1 MNKKELIESPP
12 ITKHHL
18 GETLEEATIPDLA
31 REIVELQKTVGAG
44 SVIAREQ
51 EFMKDLLR
59 RGLVFFVK
67 DVAGKVIASFYLQP
81 LDDGESSYR
90 LGGMVAL
97 KGAKL
102 SAMIG
107 SELERFKKKTI
118 IAFTSEKIGKA
129 VFARSGFKIFTEE
142 EFQNQHQDY
151 YALYQD
157 SSKTHTKGHNQRY
170 CIRIAT

>member
-1 MNKKELIESPP
+1 MGERRTQCELGNCVDTGYNLPMNKKELIESPP

-90 LGGMVAL
+90 
-97 KGAKL
+97 
-102 SAMIG
+102 
-107 SELERFKKKTI
+107 
-118 IAFTSEKIGKA
+118 
-129 VFARSGFKIFTEE
+129 
-142 EFQNQHQDY
+142 
-151 YALYQD
+151 
-157 SSKTHTKGHNQRY
+157 
-170 CIRIAT
+170 